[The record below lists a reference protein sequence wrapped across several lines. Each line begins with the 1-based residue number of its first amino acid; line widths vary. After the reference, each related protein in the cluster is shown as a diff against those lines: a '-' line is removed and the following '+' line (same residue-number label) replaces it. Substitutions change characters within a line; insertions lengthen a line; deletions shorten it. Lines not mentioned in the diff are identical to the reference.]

1 MKVHRFAA
9 YTWALLTY
17 NLVVIVWGAFV
28 RATGSGAGCGAHWPT
43 CNGEVIPRAPQVET
57 MIEFTHRLSSGL
69 VLLLVI
75 GLVVWAYRAF
85 PKGEP
90 VRLGALFSLVFTITE
105 ALVGAGLVLF
115 ELVADNDSMARA
127 WSMAIHLVNTF
138 LLLGALTLTAW
149 WSSGGAQVRLRA
161 QGTVGWV
168 LASSF
173 LGMLLLGG
181 SGAIAA
187 LGDTLFPAA
196 SLAEGIRQ
204 DFSPTA
210 HILLQLRVWH
220 PVIAIVVGF
229 YLFFAVRFVAQQRHT
244 APTRRFARG
253 VMVLFLVQLIAGVV
267 NLALLAPIW
276 MQLVHLLLADL
287 VWIMLV
293 LLSAAALAQPG
304 PQTTPLEV
312 THPGTVSSSAD

>member
-1 MKVHRFAA
+1 MKVSRFAA
-9 YTWALLTY
+9 YTWALLAY
-17 NLVVIVWGAFV
+17 NLVVILWGAFV

-43 CNGEVIPRAPQVET
+43 CNGEVIPRAPQMET
-57 MIEFTHRLSSGL
+57 LIEFTHRLSSGL

-85 PKGEP
+85 PKGDP
-90 VRLGALFSLVFTITE
+90 VRWGALFSLFFTITE

-138 LLLGALTLTAW
+138 LLLGAVTLTAW
-149 WSSGGAQVRLRA
+149 WASGGAQVRLRN
-161 QGTVGWV
+161 QGAVGRV
-168 LASSF
+168 LAAGF
-173 LGMLLLGG
+173 LGMLLLGI
-181 SGAIAA
+181 SGAITA
-187 LGDTLFPAA
+187 LGDTLFPAG

-210 HILLQLRVWH
+210 HILIQLRIWH
-220 PVIAIVVGF
+220 PVIAVAVGF
-229 YLFFAVRFVAQQRHT
+229 YLFFGARFVAQQRHT
-244 APTRRFARG
+244 ALTRRFAWG
-253 VMVLFLVQLIAGVV
+253 VMALFGIQLIAGVV

-287 VWIMLV
+287 VWITLV
-293 LLSAAALAQPG
+293 LLSAAALAQPL

-312 THPGTVSSSAD
+312 ARPGTVSSSAD